1 MVGRPVGHTRVE
13 RLSLHNYEMMVCYRP
28 DLDEES
34 AGALSQRLNAFITN
48 QGGEVSKENTMG
60 RRRLAYPIRHFHE
73 GFYQVVTFAMPPDNV
88 APLEHQ
94 LRLDEDVLR
103 HLVIREGE

>member
-1 MVGRPVGHTRVE
+1 ME
-13 RLSLHNYEMMVCYRP
+13 RLSLHNYEMIVCYRP

-34 AGALSQRLNAFITN
+34 AGALSQRLNALVTN

-60 RRRLAYPIRHFHE
+60 RRRLAYPIRHFHD
-73 GFYQVVTFAMPPDNV
+73 GYYQVVTFAMAPSNV

-94 LRLDEDVLR
+94 LELDEDVLR

>member
-1 MVGRPVGHTRVE
+1 MHK
-13 RLSLHNYEMMVCYRP
+13 YELMVCYRP
-28 DLDEES
+28 DLDEET
-34 AGALSQRLNAFITN
+34 AGALALRLNALVAN
-48 QGGEVSKENTMG
+48 QGGEVAKENSMG
-60 RRRLAYPIRHFHE
+60 RRRLAYPIRHYHE
-73 GFYQVVTFAMPPDNV
+73 GFYQVVTFAMPPANV